1 MLLNRLLACIKPYV
15 ICIPFFTVG
24 SFMTACNG
32 LPISND
38 KPVFTIAN
46 MPSFAE
52 EEKTAGQGDLIG
64 KQSEEANPLEDKKED
79 PVSTPKSLEPA
90 IINTLPEETSESGD
104 TIETKIIPEGVAVHS
119 DIGSRKDIDETAEQL
134 KQNKETIDNLKEPKV
149 EELLKPKSL
158 TIDEIASLIGMP
170 LSNSLPPPL
179 ERIKLGALK
188 NINDNELIQLIG
200 KPDFVI
206 NNNQMTLW
214 QYMIGNCIIDFFLK
228 QNEYNH
234 FVTYI
239 DVRAQM
245 LGNKINKKE
254 CELELANALNS

>member
-1 MLLNRLLACIKPYV
+1 
-15 ICIPFFTVG
+15 
-24 SFMTACNG
+24 MTACNG
-32 LPISND
+32 LPISNE

-46 MPSFAE
+46 VPSFVK
-52 EEKTAGQGDLIG
+52 EEKTPGQGDPIG
-64 KQSEEANPLEDKKED
+64 KQPEEANTLEDKKED

-104 TIETKIIPEGVAVHS
+104 TIESKIIPEGVAVHS
-119 DIGSRKDIDETAEQL
+119 DIGAKKDIDETAEQL
-134 KQNKETIDNLKEPKV
+134 KQNRETIDNLKKSKV

-170 LSNSLPPPL
+170 MSNSLPPPL

-188 NINDNELIQLIG
+188 NINDDELIQLIG

-228 QNEYNH
+228 HNEYNH
-234 FVTYI
+234 F
-239 DVRAQM
+239 
-245 LGNKINKKE
+245 
-254 CELELANALNS
+254 